1 MRYNTYHYYIGII
14 SVRIIRMIIPN
25 YKISS
30 DIIKLLVVY
39 TYQHNS
45 SIIISKIIIIL
56 IISKIIIILIISK
69 IIIILIISYYKI
81 VLNIIKLLVVYT
93 YQHNSSIIILNYKI
107 VLNIIKL
114 LVVYIRRPTARM
126 VPFPD
131 VKGSRTLYD
140 LA

>member
-1 MRYNTYHYYIGII
+1 M
-14 SVRIIRMIIPN
+14 
-25 YKISS
+25 
-30 DIIKLLVVY
+30 LV
-39 TYQHNS
+39 
-45 SIIISKIIIIL
+45 
-56 IISKIIIILIISK
+56 
-69 IIIILIISYYKI
+69 
-81 VLNIIKLLVVYT
+81 VVYT

-140 LA
+140 LV